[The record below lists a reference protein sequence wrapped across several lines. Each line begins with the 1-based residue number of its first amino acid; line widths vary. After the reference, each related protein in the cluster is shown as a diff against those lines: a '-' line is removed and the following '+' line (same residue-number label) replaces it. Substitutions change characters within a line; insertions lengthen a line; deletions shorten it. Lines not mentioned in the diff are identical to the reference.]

1 MNPDAADQI
10 FMTGFDLNKLANMKM
25 PFGKYADR
33 HLVDLPETYL
43 LWFKDKGFP
52 EGRLGEMMKS
62 ILEIKTNGLEYL
74 LKPLIK

>member
-1 MNPDAADQI
+1 
-10 FMTGFDLNKLANMKM
+10 MTRAPLPIPMPNFDLNKIANMKM

-43 LWFKDKGFP
+43 IWFKDKGFP
-52 EGRLGEMMKS
+52 EGQLGEMIRS
-62 ILEIKTNGLEYL
+62 ILEIKTNGLEHL